1 MPPVFLSCGLNAPVF
16 LRIHERRTP
25 FPLASIKKRSWIRP
39 FSNTLPTLNLRTS
52 SIYRGFHV
60 LRELPPDITRG
71 LIPSNNKLC
80 PRGTD
85 SLPDSHFFGALPHDL
100 CKMSGLLGETW
111 VSVSVLVMFLIPHIC
126 HFSSCE
132 LSTCVEKHSCIV
144 LKLNKNVG

>member
-1 MPPVFLSCGLNAPVF
+1 MPPVFLSCGLNAPVL

-25 FPLASIKKRSWIRP
+25 FPPRVYEEAHLNSSI
-39 FSNTLPTLNLRTS
+39 FDTLSTLNLRTS

-60 LRELPPDITRG
+60 FRELPPDISWG
-71 LIPSNNKLC
+71 LIPSNDKLC

-100 CKMSGLLGETW
+100 RKMAGLLGETW
-111 VSVSVLVMFLIPHIC
+111 VSVSVLVMFLIPHVC

-132 LSTCVEKHSCIV
+132 QSTYIEKHTDVYSVEIEQT
-144 LKLNKNVG
+144 